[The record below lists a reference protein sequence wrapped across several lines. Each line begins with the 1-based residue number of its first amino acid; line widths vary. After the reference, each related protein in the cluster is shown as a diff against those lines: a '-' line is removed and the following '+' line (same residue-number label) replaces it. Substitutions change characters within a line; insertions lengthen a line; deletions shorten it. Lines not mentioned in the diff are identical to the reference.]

1 LQRPNPTWGII
12 GVGQLGASIAEGI
25 YRAEAPFDL
34 LLSPRGETRVR
45 ELSAR
50 FPSAVATDNQ
60 EVVDRADH
68 LILAARPDQVVAI
81 AGALRFRPG
90 QVVVSV
96 AAALARSSV
105 QQAVGSARA
114 VRAMPVL
121 SATVGDSPTC
131 IHPADETAAGFFEHL
146 GPVHVIDD
154 EDTFAVAAVAA
165 SYYVWV
171 YSLMETSATWLHD
184 NGVDLDTGRAL
195 IAQMTRAAANRC
207 LDLGTDMEALAEDIA
222 RPETFT
228 RVGMEGLRESDA
240 LRAWSDACQY
250 VLDAKQERG
259 R

>member
-1 LQRPNPTWGII
+1 MHRPNPTWGII

-25 YRAEAPFDL
+25 YRAKAPFDL
-34 LLSPRGETRVR
+34 LLSPRGEARVR
-45 ELSAR
+45 ELAAR
-50 FPSAVATDNQ
+50 FPAVVGTDNQ

-68 LILAARPDQVVAI
+68 VILAARPDQLVEI
-81 AGALRFRPG
+81 AGALRFRSG

-96 AAALARSSV
+96 AAALARSTV
-105 QQAVGSARA
+105 QQAVAPGRA

-131 IHPADETAAGFFEHL
+131 VHPADDTTVGFFEHL
-146 GPVHVIDD
+146 GPVHIIDD

-171 YSLMETSATWLHD
+171 YSLMETSAAWLHD

-195 IAQMTRAAANRC
+195 VAQMTRAAANRC
-207 LDLGTDMEALAEDIA
+207 LDMGTDMEALAEEIA
-222 RPETFT
+222 RPDTFT
-228 RVGMEGLRESDA
+228 RVGMDRLRESEA
-240 LRAWSDACQY
+240 LQAWSDACQY
-250 VLDAKQERG
+250 VLDAKHARG